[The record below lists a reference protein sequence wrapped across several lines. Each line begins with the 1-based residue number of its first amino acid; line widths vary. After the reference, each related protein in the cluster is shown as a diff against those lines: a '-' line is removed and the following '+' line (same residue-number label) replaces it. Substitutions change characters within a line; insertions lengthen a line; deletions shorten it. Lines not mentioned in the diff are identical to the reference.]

1 MVISAE
7 KAGAIAKYYAETNY
21 KNFSS
26 KNMQMLSN
34 RLYNRGAGG
43 QDYLFGW
50 AEENVGAYT
59 LNRVYVSVNAYTGT

>member
-1 MVISAE
+1 VVISAE

-21 KNFSS
+21 KNL
-26 KNMQMLSN
+26 QMLSN